1 MERIHSFSA
10 YLNVYFRTLRDSEVN
25 NVLNLIVPYPS
36 VALLFFGLAQLTEY
50 RYLRMILSKSRK
62 KVGIE
67 MAEKKELRRQF
78 EEVPIEAGVYEVQ
91 NMENKKIFIGKTPN
105 LKTLNGMKH
114 ILNMGANNNKELQ
127 ADWNHFG
134 QEAFIFTVL
143 EVLEKSDDPS
153 FNEKKAL
160 EQLEEK
166 WLHDKQPFG
175 DHGYNRRPKA

>member
-1 MERIHSFSA
+1 MH
-10 YLNVYFRTLRDSEVN
+10 
-25 NVLNLIVPYPS
+25 PS

-91 NMENKKIFIGKTPN
+91 SMENKKIFIGKTPN

-127 ADWNHFG
+127 ADWKHFG
-134 QEAFIFTVL
+134 QEAFTFTVL
-143 EVLEKSDDPS
+143 EVLEKSEDPS

-166 WLHDKQPFG
+166 WLNEKQPFG
-175 DHGYNRRPKA
+175 ENGYNRRPKA